1 MRRIYLL
8 MWSLSTLARTAA
20 FSQPDTIRITLQEA
34 EQRFLRS
41 NLQLIAA
48 RYNIDAAMAA
58 VTQAKLWSN
67 PNIQIEQNV
76 YNQFTRRYFDFTK
89 DGNTEVQLQQLFLLA
104 GKRDKQI
111 TLAEINAR
119 RTEHGF
125 YDLLRAI
132 RLELRSDMYDL
143 YFLQRSISF
152 YDESSRVIRNTVASV
167 EHVYEKR
174 SVLLADVLRLKA
186 LLFSLDNERL
196 GLMNQIADIEGDLHI
211 LLHDTTRTVEY
222 YVPVIREESLDS
234 VVVDSLALTHLI
246 AIAKEQRPD
255 FRIADAN
262 VRFEETNL
270 SLQRAMAVPDVTLGG
285 RWSRAGSYIP
295 DYFAVTVGVDLP
307 LFNRN
312 QGNIL
317 VSEKTLEVNRALREN
332 AERTVEREVT
342 VSFQKAL
349 QTDRLYRSFDR
360 KFPGDYRTLVDGMVQ
375 NYLKRNMTIIE
386 FTDFYESY
394 RTAML
399 QINQLQDDRA
409 DAFETLN
416 YATGSDLYNQT
427 P

>member
-1 MRRIYLL
+1 MRRIFPL
-8 MWSLSTLARTAA
+8 MWVMCMLAPGGA
-20 FSQPDTIRITLQEA
+20 FSQPDTTRISIQEA
-34 EQRFLRS
+34 ERQFLRN
-41 NLQLIAA
+41 NLQLLAA
-48 RYNIDAAMAA
+48 RFNVDAAEAA
-58 VTQAKLWSN
+58 VTQAKLWTN

-76 YNQFTRRYFDFTK
+76 YNQFTRRTFDFTK

-111 TLAEINAR
+111 RLAEINAR
-119 RTEHGF
+119 RAEHTL

-132 RLELRSDMYDL
+132 RLELRSDIYDL

-167 EHVYEKR
+167 ERIYEKR
-174 SVLLADVLRLKA
+174 SILLAEVLRLKA

-211 LLHDTTRTVEY
+211 LLRDSSRVAVY
-222 YVPVIREESLDS
+222 YVPVIRPDGLDS
-234 VVVDSLALTHLI
+234 MEVDSLGLGRLI
-246 AIAKEQRPD
+246 ALAKELRPD
-255 FRIADAN
+255 YKIADAN

-295 DYFAVTVGVDLP
+295 EYFAVTVAVDLP

-312 QGNIL
+312 QGNIQ
-317 VSEKTLEVNRALREN
+317 VSEKTLEANRALREN
-332 AERTVEREVT
+332 AERTVEKEVT

-349 QTDRLYRSFDR
+349 QTDRLYRTFDR
-360 KFPGDYRTLVDGMVQ
+360 KFPGEYRTLVEGMVQ

-409 DAFETLN
+409 DAFEALN
-416 YATGSDLYNQT
+416 YATGSDLYGQ
-427 P
+427 PQ

>member
-1 MRRIYLL
+1 MRRIFPL
-8 MWSLSTLARTAA
+8 MWVMCMLAPGGA
-20 FSQPDTIRITLQEA
+20 FSQPETTRISIQEA
-34 EQRFLRS
+34 ERQFLRN
-41 NLQLIAA
+41 NLQLLAA
-48 RYNIDAAMAA
+48 RFNVDAAEAA
-58 VTQAKLWSN
+58 VTQAKLWTN

-111 TLAEINAR
+111 RLAEINAR
-119 RTEHGF
+119 KAEHTL

-132 RLELRSDMYDL
+132 RLELRSDIYDL
-143 YFLQRSISF
+143 YFLQQSISF

-167 EHVYEKR
+167 ERIYEKR
-174 SVLLADVLRLKA
+174 SILLADVLRLKA

-211 LLHDTTRTVEY
+211 LLRDTSRAAVY
-222 YVPVIREESLDS
+222 YVPVIRLDALDS
-234 VVVDSLALTHLI
+234 MEVDSLGLGGLI
-246 AIAKEQRPD
+246 ALAKEQRPD
-255 FRIADAN
+255 YKIADAN

-295 DYFAVTVGVDLP
+295 EYFAVTVAVDLP

-312 QGNIL
+312 QGNIQ
-317 VSEKTLEVNRALREN
+317 VSEKTLEADRALREN
-332 AERTVEREVT
+332 AERTVEKEVA
-342 VSFQKAL
+342 VSFHKAL
-349 QTDRLYRSFDR
+349 QTDRLYKTFDR
-360 KFPGDYRTLVDGMVQ
+360 KFPGEYRTLVEGMVQ

-399 QINQLQDDRA
+399 QVNQLQDDRA
-409 DAFETLN
+409 DAFEGLN
-416 YATGSDLYNQT
+416 YATGSDLYGQ
-427 P
+427 PQ

>member
-1 MRRIYLL
+1 MRRILL
-8 MWSLSTLARTAA
+8 VMWSLSMLARAA
-20 FSQPDTIRITLQEA
+20 ALAQPDTIRITLDEA
-34 EQRFLRS
+34 ERRFLRN
-41 NLQLIAA
+41 NLQLLAA
-48 RYNIDAAMAA
+48 RYNIGAAEAA
-58 VTQAKLWSN
+58 VTQARLWSN

-89 DGNTEVQLQQLFLLA
+89 EGNTEVQLQQLFLLA

-186 LLFSLDNERL
+186 LLFSLENERL
-196 GLMNQIADIEGDLHI
+196 GLMNQIADIEGDLHT
-211 LLHDTTRTVEY
+211 LLRDTTRTMEY

-234 VVVDSLALTHLI
+234 MVVDSLGLTPLI
-246 AIAKEQRPD
+246 ALAKEQRPD

-270 SLQRAMAVPDVTLGG
+270 SLQRAMAVPDVTVGG

-295 DYFAVTVGVDLP
+295 EYFALTVAVDLP

-317 VSEKTLEVNRALREN
+317 VSEKTLEANRALREN
-332 AERTVEREVT
+332 AERTVEKEVT

-375 NYLKRNMTIIE
+375 NYLKRNMTLIE

-416 YATGSDLYNQT
+416 YATGTDLYNQT

>member
-1 MRRIYLL
+1 MPRKP
-8 MWSLSTLARTAA
+8 TLTWVLCVLAHAFA
-20 FSQPDTIRITLQEA
+20 FSQSDTVRITPGEA
-34 EQRFLRS
+34 EQRFLGS
-41 NLQLIAA
+41 NLQLLAA
-48 RYNIDAAMAA
+48 RLNIGAAEAA

-76 YNQFTRRYFDFTK
+76 YNQFTKRYFDFTK
-89 DGNTEVQLQQLFLLA
+89 DGNTEVQIQQLFLLA

-119 RTEHGF
+119 RAKDGF

-143 YFLQRSISF
+143 YYLQQSIAF

-167 EHVYEKR
+167 ERVYEKR
-174 SVLLADVLRLKA
+174 SVLLSDVLRLKA
-186 LLFSLDNERL
+186 LLFSLENERL
-196 GLMNQIADIEGDLHI
+196 GVMNQIADIEGDLHI
-211 LLHDTTRTVEY
+211 LLRDTAGHSPY
-222 YVPVIREESLDS
+222 YVAVLNREALDS
-234 VVVDSLALTHLI
+234 LSVDSLGLGRLI
-246 AIAKEQRPD
+246 ALAKEQRPD

-295 DYFAVTVGVDLP
+295 EYFAVTVAVDLP

-312 QGNIL
+312 QGNIA
-317 VSEKTLEVNRALREN
+317 VSEKTLEANRMLREN
-332 AERTVEREVT
+332 TERTVEREVS
-342 VSFQKAL
+342 VAFQKVL
-349 QTDRLYRSFDR
+349 QTDRLYRTFDR
-360 KFPGDYRTLVDGMVQ
+360 KFPGEYRTLVEGMVQ

-399 QINQLQDDRA
+399 QLNQLQDDRA
-409 DAFETLN
+409 DAFEALN
-416 YATGSDLYNQT
+416 YATGSDLYSQT
-427 P
+427 H

>member
-1 MRRIYLL
+1 MRRTTLL
-8 MWSLSTLARTAA
+8 MWSLAVLARAA
-20 FSQPDTIRITLQEA
+20 ASAQPDTIHITLQEA
-34 EQRFLRS
+34 EQRFLHN

-48 RYNIDAAMAA
+48 RYNIDAAQAA

-89 DGNTEVQLQQLFLLA
+89 DGNTEVQIQQLFLLA
-104 GKRDKQI
+104 GKRDKQV

-119 RTEHGF
+119 RTEDGF

-167 EHVYEKR
+167 DHVYEKR
-174 SVLLADVLRLKA
+174 SVLLADVLRLRA

-196 GLMNQIADIEGDLHI
+196 GLMNQIADIEGDLNI
-211 LLHDTTRTVEY
+211 LLRDTTRTAAY

-234 VVVDSLALTHLI
+234 MSVDSLALTRLI
-246 AIAKEQRPD
+246 ALAKEQRPD

-262 VRFEETNL
+262 VRFEEMNL
-270 SLQRAMAVPDVTLGG
+270 SLQRAMAVPDVTVGG

-295 DYFAVTVGVDLP
+295 EYFAVTVGVDLP

-317 VSEKTLEVNRALREN
+317 VSEKTLEANRALRAA
-332 AERTVEREVT
+332 AERTVEKEVT
-342 VSFQKAL
+342 VSFEKAL
-349 QTDRLYRSFDR
+349 QTDRVYRSFDR
-360 KFPGDYRTLVDGMVQ
+360 KFPGDYRTLVAGMVQ

-399 QINQLQDDRA
+399 QINQLQDDHA

>member
-1 MRRIYLL
+1 MRRILL
-8 MWSLSTLARTAA
+8 VMWSLSVIARAA
-20 FSQPDTIRITLQEA
+20 AYAQPDTIRITLPEA
-34 EQRFLRS
+34 EQRFLRN

-48 RYNIDAAMAA
+48 RYNIDAAEAA
-58 VTQAKLWSN
+58 VTQAKLWPN

-76 YNQFTRRYFDFTK
+76 YNQFTRRYFDFTRE
-89 DGNTEVQLQQLFLLA
+89 GNTEVQLQQLFLLA

-125 YDLLRAI
+125 YDLLRAV

-143 YFLQRSISF
+143 YFLQRSIAF
-152 YDESSRVIRNTVASV
+152 YDESSRVIRSTVASV

-186 LLFSLDNERL
+186 LLFSLENERL

-211 LLHDTTRTVEY
+211 LLRDTTGTVTY
-222 YVPVIREESLDS
+222 YVPVISGESLDS
-234 VVVDSLALTHLI
+234 MAVDSLGLSRLVAL
-246 AIAKEQRPD
+246 AKERRPD
-255 FRIADAN
+255 FMIADAN

-270 SLQRAMAVPDVTLGG
+270 ALQRAMAVPDVTLGG

-295 DYFAVTVGVDLP
+295 EYFAVTAAVDLP

-317 VSEKTLEVNRALREN
+317 VSEKTLEANRALREN

-349 QTDRLYRSFDR
+349 QTDRLYRASDR
-360 KFPGDYRTLVDGMVQ
+360 KFPGEYRTLVDGMVQ

-416 YATGSDLYNQT
+416 YATGSDLYNQK